1 MMKYELWKI
10 FSKSRNRIAVILML
24 ILCVVI
30 GIMTVNRIEYVD
42 ENGNSSTGIVAAR
55 NLKSVKNQWSGYLTE
70 EVFQKALRKNRQI
83 NASKEAR
90 SDDIQE
96 QNKAFA
102 KGQEISGVLDV
113 IRVAFSDYRDYN
125 YYVADSV
132 TDEEAATVYDRRI
145 TTLKDWLDSGEED
158 YSDAE
163 KAFLIRQYE
172 TLDTPFYYEYFDG
185 WSALLQIIP
194 TYLLVLAL
202 IIGFLVSGIFSDE
215 FQTKADA
222 IFFSSKCG
230 RNKAIAAK
238 AAAGVLIITV
248 FYFVFVLLYTAGVL
262 MVTGA
267 DGAGCPIQLDFWR
280 SVYHITIFQAYL
292 FIIAGGYI
300 GTLLASSLAML
311 ISAYS
316 RSTAMAMIVPF
327 IILCAFPFLSR
338 IITLPGVCTL
348 FPDQLMEIYIDLKE
362 SALFEIGGRVVTS
375 AMIITP
381 LYTIVSLILYP
392 VIYQVY
398 KRTEVK

>member
-1 MMKYELWKI
+1 MI
-10 FSKSRNRIAVILML
+10 FRNRIRLL
-24 ILCVVI
+24 
-30 GIMTVNRIEYVD
+30 
-42 ENGNSSTGIVAAR
+42 
-55 NLKSVKNQWSGYLTE
+55 
-70 EVFQKALRKNRQI
+70 QK
-83 NASKEAR
+83 
-90 SDDIQE
+90 
-96 QNKAFA
+96 
-102 KGQEISGVLDV
+102 
-113 IRVAFSDYRDYN
+113 
-125 YYVADSV
+125 
-132 TDEEAATVYDRRI
+132 DRRI

-172 TLDTPFYYEYFDG
+172 MLDTPFYYEYFDG
-185 WSALLQIIP
+185 WSALLQNIP

-202 IIGFLVSGIFSDE
+202 IIGFLVSGIFSEE

-222 IFFSSKCG
+222 IFFSTKCG

-327 IILCAFPFLSR
+327 IVLCAFPFLSR

-375 AMIITP
+375 AMIIIP